1 MSATNARLKAAEELL
16 GSHGWPQASGNQAV
30 VEIYLAALQQE
41 APSRSSLIR
50 AGFDPEH
57 VDYALLLLHNRG
69 ALNASNVEAIEVFAP
84 RSGTAYL
91 RHRAGDLCQN
101 SAGRHRAT
109 HPALPPT
116 TQAHPGSGTR
126 RGSGPR
132 DRVP

>member
-84 RSGTAYL
+84 DQALHTYATELGTFA
-91 RHRAGDLCQN
+91 RTARAAIEPL
-101 SAGRHRAT
+101 
-109 HPALPPT
+109 
-116 TQAHPGSGTR
+116 TQLYRLTL
-126 RGSGPR
+126 
-132 DRVP
+132 DNLDF